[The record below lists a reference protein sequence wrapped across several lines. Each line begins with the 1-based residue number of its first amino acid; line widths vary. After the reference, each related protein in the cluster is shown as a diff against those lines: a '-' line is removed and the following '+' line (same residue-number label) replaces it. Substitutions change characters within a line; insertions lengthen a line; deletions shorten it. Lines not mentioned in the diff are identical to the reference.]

1 MRFLAYRN
9 GWAAARQD
17 RTQVRHMP
25 TALCT
30 IGSEPEDVY
39 MHNERYTFDIE
50 NGRVNF
56 GADGTAVKLFMSP
69 NGLGWYKTEPITEPG
84 VLRMLLQG
92 TNEQPVMNVP
102 QAVARGADATHQ
114 PDDDEAPYPSRQRAL
129 LRGADEQPTM
139 STPQIAA
146 HGANA
151 TPSRQ

>member
-1 MRFLAYRN
+1 MRFLWRIGADGQRRAKIERRY
-9 GWAAARQD
+9 
-17 RTQVRHMP
+17 HMP

-39 MHNERYTFDIE
+39 MHNERYTFDSE

-102 QAVARGADATHQ
+102 RAVACGADATHQ
-114 PDDDEAPYPSRQRAL
+114 PDEDEAPYPSRQRVL